1 MLSFF
6 VCFFLGKW
14 VAKRRAIYCNYTCSM
29 CIHRCRHIAYAGG
42 ILGTIALLNI
52 IIAVD
57 LDTIFRRVC
66 MGLVCI
72 FYSSW
77 IRFDSY
83 SYSWVERVFFFF
95 LKLRGYLRNSISLVG
110 CFFRSFSELRVHL
123 YIFFFGINKS
133 LFCPIVVLGSVSGFF
148 LDPHKKMYFLFV

>member
-1 MLSFF
+1 
-6 VCFFLGKW
+6 
-14 VAKRRAIYCNYTCSM
+14 M

-66 MGLVCI
+66 MGLVCVFSI
-72 FYSSW
+72 P
-77 IRFDSY
+77 
-83 SYSWVERVFFFF
+83 VELDLTVIHIHGWNGVFFF

-123 YIFFFGINKS
+123 YIFFFGLNKS

-148 LDPHKKMYFLFV
+148 LDPRKKMYFLFV

>member
-1 MLSFF
+1 
-6 VCFFLGKW
+6 
-14 VAKRRAIYCNYTCSM
+14 M

-66 MGLVCI
+66 MGLVCVFSI
-72 FYSSW
+72 P
-77 IRFDSY
+77 
-83 SYSWVERVFFFF
+83 VELDLTVIHIHGWNGVFFF

-123 YIFFFGINKS
+123 YIFFWG
-133 LFCPIVVLGSVSGFF
+133 
-148 LDPHKKMYFLFV
+148 

>member
-1 MLSFF
+1 
-6 VCFFLGKW
+6 
-14 VAKRRAIYCNYTCSM
+14 M

-66 MGLVCI
+66 MGLVCVFSI
-72 FYSSW
+72 P
-77 IRFDSY
+77 
-83 SYSWVERVFFFF
+83 VELDLTVIHIHGWNGFFFF

-123 YIFFFGINKS
+123 YIFFLGINKS
-133 LFCPIVVLGSVSGFF
+133 LFCSIVVFGSVSGFF
-148 LDPHKKMYFLFV
+148 FWIHIKKSVFFICVRCNLYFKKIVFF

>member
-1 MLSFF
+1 
-6 VCFFLGKW
+6 
-14 VAKRRAIYCNYTCSM
+14 M

-66 MGLVCI
+66 MGLVCVFSI
-72 FYSSW
+72 P
-77 IRFDSY
+77 
-83 SYSWVERVFFFF
+83 VELDLTVIHIHGWNGFFFF

>member
-1 MLSFF
+1 
-6 VCFFLGKW
+6 
-14 VAKRRAIYCNYTCSM
+14 M

-66 MGLVCI
+66 MGLVCVFSI
-72 FYSSW
+72 P
-77 IRFDSY
+77 
-83 SYSWVERVFFFF
+83 VELDLTVIHIHGWNGFFFFF
-95 LKLRGYLRNSISLVG
+95 LKLRGHLSNSISLVG

-123 YIFFFGINKS
+123 YIFFFWDK
-133 LFCPIVVLGSVSGFF
+133 
-148 LDPHKKMYFLFV
+148 

>member
-1 MLSFF
+1 
-6 VCFFLGKW
+6 
-14 VAKRRAIYCNYTCSM
+14 M

-57 LDTIFRRVC
+57 WDTIFRRVC
-66 MGLVCI
+66 MGLVCVFSI
-72 FYSSW
+72 P
-77 IRFDSY
+77 
-83 SYSWVERVFFFF
+83 VELDLTVIHIHGWNGFFFFF
-95 LKLRGYLRNSISLVG
+95 LKLRGHLRNSISLGG